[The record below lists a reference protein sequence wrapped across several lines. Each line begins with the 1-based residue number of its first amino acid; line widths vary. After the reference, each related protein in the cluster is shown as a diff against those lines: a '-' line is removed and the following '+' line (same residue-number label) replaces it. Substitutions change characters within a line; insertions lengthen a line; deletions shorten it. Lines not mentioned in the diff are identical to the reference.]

1 MKKPRKSFGV
11 PWRGIVGLCLVCFL
25 VSGGLRILGSSVA
38 YATDRIEPSEAA
50 LATER
55 PNLDELNVLIAA
67 LSAREDELDARQ
79 QALTTLEGQ
88 LAEAQRAIAANLADL
103 EAAEQRLATRM
114 ADSNGASD
122 ADIGQL
128 TQVYQSMKPK
138 AAADLFTA
146 MAPEFAAEFL
156 VRMTPDGAAA
166 VFSNLEPDV
175 AYALSAVI
183 AGRNALA
190 ATE

>member
-1 MKKPRKSFGV
+1 M
-11 PWRGIVGLCLVCFL
+11 PWRGVVGLCLVCFL
-25 VSGGLRILGSSVA
+25 ASGGLRILGSTMA
-38 YATDRIEPSEAA
+38 HATDRVSAPEVIATADQPS
-50 LATER
+50 
-55 PNLDELNVLIAA
+55 LDDLNMLISA
-67 LSAREDELDARQ
+67 LSAREAELDAR
-79 QALTTLEGQ
+79 EQ
-88 LAEAQRAIAANLADL
+88 LLSDREADLLEAQRAIQANLADL
-103 EAAEQRLATRM
+103 EMAEQRLAARM
-114 ADSNGASD
+114 AESNGASD

-138 AAADLFTA
+138 AAADLFAA